1 MGRGITVI
9 CKVVMIVRGV
19 MDDTFCIKGQMRNRK
34 QEKNKTEKAHKY
46 DESNAPPSQR
56 RFSRLLFSFP
66 NSSISP
72 TIITPYPYNRIPS
85 QQLSLSSN

>member
-56 RFSRLLFSFP
+56 RFSRLQFSFIIIH
-66 NSSISP
+66 NS
-72 TIITPYPYNRIPS
+72 PYNHDSLTYNRNSPS
-85 QQLSLSSN
+85 YYSLSSN